1 MKARDLQRL
10 ITICSIY
17 EIENIGDL
25 YKSQDIIEVYMD
37 EAKSIIEKYE
47 LLSLIRNDKI
57 EKLIE

>member
-10 ITICSIY
+10 IKICSIY
-17 EIENIGDL
+17 EIESIGDL

-37 EAKSIIEKYE
+37 EAKFIIEKYE

-57 EKLIE
+57 KKLIE

>member
-17 EIENIGDL
+17 EIESIGDL
-25 YKSQDIIEVYMD
+25 YKSQDIIEAYMD